1 MKLFKTKS
9 VLSVFVMIQNN
20 ITIIKISTIN
30 IVNIDRNAPNVPL
43 YNLKTLKFSPAKS
56 ILLQFLSINTKFL
69 IIKFLI
75 QKNDLRKKKEIRKI
89 FYYLIVK
96 FLCSVCEKP
105 VAINHEAVCCHV
117 CNRWV
122 HISCNN
128 ICKKTY
134 RGLKKDPT
142 PWFCKYC
149 MQKEIPFSNIND
161 SKYIHLTKDLKVKP
175 KKITKE
181 TIFEKLNLF
190 SDNEN
195 ITCKYYKLSMENGFD
210 KHNNQMTLLHLN
222 ILSLPYYIDEFTELL
237 SDLKINFKIIRI
249 VERRLTTKKDS
260 INNINIPGYNP
271 EPAPT
276 KSDKGGAFLSI

>member
-9 VLSVFVMIQNN
+9 VLSVFVMIQTNM
-20 ITIIKISTIN
+20 TIIKINTIN
-30 IVNIDRNAPNVPL
+30 IVNIERNAPNVPL

-56 ILLQFLSINTKFL
+56 ILLQFLSLNTKFL

-75 QKNDLRKKKEIRKI
+75 QKLISEKKEIRKI
-89 FYYLIVK
+89 SYYLMVM
-96 FLCSVCEKP
+96 FPCSVCKKP
-105 VAINHEAVCCHV
+105 VAINQEAVCCDL

-122 HISCNN
+122 HIHCKS
-128 ICKKTY
+128 ICKKTC

-142 PWFCKYC
+142 PWFCKSC

-161 SKYIHLTKDLKVKP
+161 TEYIHLAKDLKVKP

-195 ITCKYYKLSMENGFD
+195 ITCKYYTTEQFKENSFD

-222 ILSLPYYIDEFTELL
+222 ISSLPYHIDEFTELL
-237 SDLKINFKIIRI
+237 SDLKLILK
-249 VERRLTTKKDS
+249 L
-260 INNINIPGYNP
+260 
-271 EPAPT
+271 
-276 KSDKGGAFLSI
+276 